1 VWADLQLPA
10 GAGED
15 QEEPD
20 EPVLPGQEHLDTRQV
35 PQGHALGG
43 LAPCGQAAGENRQ
56 GTVLRIRIRKIHKF
70 LGLLDP
76 DPVVRGT
83 DTAPDPSIIKQKIVR
98 KTLILTVL

>member
-20 EPVLPGQEHLDTRQV
+20 EPVLPGQEYLDTRQV

-56 GTVLRIRIRKIHKF
+56 GTMLRIRMF

-76 DPVVRGT
+76 DPVVRRT
-83 DTAPDPSIIKQKIVR
+83 DPDPDTSIIKQK
-98 KTLILTVL
+98 

>member
-56 GTVLRIRIRKIHKF
+56 VPVLRIRIRRIHVF
-70 LGLLDP
+70 LGFLGP

-83 DTAPDPSIIKQKIVR
+83 DPATEPYIIKQ
-98 KTLILTVL
+98 T

>member
-15 QEEPD
+15 KAEPD

-43 LAPCGQAAGENRQ
+43 LAPCGQAAGEDRQ
-56 GTVLRIRIRKIHKF
+56 VPVFRIQIRRIHMF
-70 LGLLDP
+70 LGLQDP

-83 DTAPDPSIIKQKIVR
+83 DTAPDPFIIKQK
-98 KTLILTVL
+98 